1 MIDLFYDLDYVR
13 HVVIKQCFKNE
24 EFIGYECSFWLGK
37 KLCIEFHDVRSLD
50 AIMEKLSAVDSLIAS
65 PDSDFNRCF
74 GFDDSFSEFYTEFY
88 TYNEDDEDDEE

>member
-37 KLCIEFHDVRSLD
+37 LCIEFHDVHSLD
-50 AIMEKLSAVDSLIAS
+50 SIVKKLSAFDSFIAN
-65 PDSDFNRCF
+65 PDSDFNRCYEL
-74 GFDDSFSEFYTEFY
+74 DDLFSDFF
-88 TYNEDDEDDEE
+88 

>member
-37 KLCIEFHDVRSLD
+37 LHIEFSNIRSLD
-50 AIMEKLSAVDSLIAS
+50 NVMEKLSAFDSFIEN
-65 PDSDFNRCF
+65 PDSDFNRCYEF
-74 GFDDSFSEFYTEFY
+74 NDLFSKFYS
-88 TYNEDDEDDEE
+88 DDEDDEE